1 MWGRTDVSDLNSK
14 MVTLVVGECLA
25 HMRKTR
31 ERKRAR
37 NIQLTRS
44 DSRILEAA
52 RKRLLKCV
60 EAVIKKTI

>member
-14 MVTLVVGECLA
+14 MATLVVGERLT

-60 EAVIKKTI
+60 EAAIKKTI